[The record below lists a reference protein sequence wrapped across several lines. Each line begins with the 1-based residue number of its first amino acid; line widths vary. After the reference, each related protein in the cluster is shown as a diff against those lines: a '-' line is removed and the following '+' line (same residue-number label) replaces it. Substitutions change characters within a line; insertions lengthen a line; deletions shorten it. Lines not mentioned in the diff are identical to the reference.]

1 MEKAKHREQAVS
13 RASAQVTDQVFM
25 RQRDLR
31 KNFLEQIQLDGIWEK
46 EVLHK
51 WRKIIMAN
59 THSR

>member
-1 MEKAKHREQAVS
+1 MEKAKHREQVVS
-13 RASAQVTDQVFM
+13 HASTQFTDQVFM

-31 KNFLEQIQLDGIWEK
+31 KTLEQIQQDGIWEK
-46 EVLHK
+46 HK

>member
-31 KNFLEQIQLDGIWEK
+31 KNFFRTDPTGWNMGKRSI
-46 EVLHK
+46 
-51 WRKIIMAN
+51 
-59 THSR
+59 T